1 MLQEMRENSRSAI
14 IYVLFGILIAAFVI
28 SFGPQS
34 GQTGS
39 CGTVKTG
46 WAAKVSGTTISD
58 ADWRYGYIGLQLHR
72 QKADRLRAGRGK
84 EQLLDQLIERE
95 ILAREGRRM
104 GFKVSREEAEDL
116 IRTGRMVVLGEK
128 VDARGIFFDQKGKG
142 IFRYKRFKDYAR
154 QLTDTE
160 RAFLE
165 QQQKELLALKAREVL
180 EGAVVL
186 SPSEVEAQFMAEN
199 DTVSFDFVR
208 FAGARYLGDAT
219 VSEADA
225 AAWLAA
231 HEADAKAE
239 YEKNKAFAYQGL
251 PPEVR
256 ARHILIK
263 VDPAAVP
270 AVVDQAKA
278 KADALHARVTKGGED
293 FAKVAAEASEDKFTA
308 KQGGDLRWRSDGQ
321 LGIGDEVDKVVKAAK
336 DGEITAVVRGSDGF
350 EILKIEKHRKGDQ
363 SFDDVKLDIA
373 QQLALRDKGKTMARE
388 KAQAALDKL
397 IAERVKQPT
406 ATLEVM
412 FDRDDMGGGMGDL
425 PPGLPPE
432 LLKQLPPGVKIE
444 MAPPSGGGAPLGT
457 PPGTP
462 AVDPGSTPGTAPSA
476 PPAPAGSP
484 AAPVGALSP
493 DGPWGALGNKVMMTQ
508 TTGTGATPA
517 AAGAKPAAAGA
528 ATTPAPAAGGS
539 PIVVTAGGPAAA
551 TPPAAPATPPAP
563 VVKPLPRDPELPKIE
578 DSGVLTRSQAMQLDE
593 LGKSAKNV
601 STIFAAE
608 EKTLLPAL
616 VESESS
622 YVIVYVRSRSKPDKE
637 DFAKRKDEIARG
649 YQSERVALTYR
660 DWIKGACLALATAK
674 KIEWSK
680 STMSYQDEDGK
691 TAAANYE
698 PCKSGFFDLV
708 RR

>member
-39 CGTVKTG
+39 CGTIKTG

-116 IRTGRMVVLGEK
+116 IRIGRMVVLGEK

-160 RAFLE
+160 QAFLE

-208 FAGARYLGDAT
+208 FAGARYLGDAS

-263 VDPAAVP
+263 VDPAALP

-373 QQLALRDKGKTMARE
+373 QQLALRDKGKTLARD

-397 IAERVKQPT
+397 LAERVKQPT

-412 FDRDDMGGGMGDL
+412 FDRDDMGGGYGDL

-444 MAPPSGGGAPLGT
+444 MAPPSGGGSPLGA
-457 PPGTP
+457 PPGKP
-462 AVDPGSTPGTAPSA
+462 ALDPGSAPSTAPSA

-484 AAPVGALSP
+484 AAPVGALP
-493 DGPWGALGNKVMMTQ
+493 AQGPWGALGSKVMMTQ
-508 TTGTGATPA
+508 TTG
-517 AAGAKPAAAGA
+517 AGGKPAA
-528 ATTPAPAAGGS
+528 AAGGS
-539 PIVVTAGGPAAA
+539 PIVVTPAGAPAAA
-551 TPPAAPATPPAP
+551 TPPVAPPPEP

-578 DSGVLTRSQAMQLDE
+578 DAGVLTRSQAMQLDE

-601 STIFAAE
+601 STIFAAD
-608 EKTLLPAL
+608 EKTLLATL
-616 VESESS
+616 IESDSS

-637 DFAKRKDEIARG
+637 DFTKRKDEITRG

-660 DWIKGACLALATAK
+660 DWIKGACLALVTAK

-680 STMSYQDEDGK
+680 STMSYQDDDGK
-691 TAAANYE
+691 TVAANYE

>member
-1 MLQEMRENSRSAI
+1 MRENSRSAI

-256 ARHILIK
+256 ARHILVK
-263 VDPAAVP
+263 VDPAAVS

-278 KADALHARVTKGGED
+278 KADKLHERVTKGGED

-373 QQLALRDKGKTMARE
+373 QQLALRDKGKTMAKD

-397 IAERVKQPT
+397 LAERVKQPT

-412 FDRDDMGGGMGDL
+412 FDREDMGGGMGDL

-444 MAPPSGGGAPLGT
+444 MAPPGTTPGAPA
-457 PPGTP
+457 P
-462 AVDPGSTPGTAPSA
+462 DPGSTPSAPSA

-493 DGPWGALGNKVMMTQ
+493 WGALGNKVMMTQ
-508 TTGTGATPA
+508 TTGTGAKPA
-517 AAGAKPAAAGA
+517 AAGAK
-528 ATTPAPAAGGS
+528 PAPAAGGS

-551 TPPAAPATPPAP
+551 TPPAAPPEP

-608 EKTLLPAL
+608 EKTLLPTL
-616 VESESS
+616 IESDSS

-637 DFAKRKDEIARG
+637 DFAKRKDEIAHG

-691 TAAANYE
+691 TMAANYE